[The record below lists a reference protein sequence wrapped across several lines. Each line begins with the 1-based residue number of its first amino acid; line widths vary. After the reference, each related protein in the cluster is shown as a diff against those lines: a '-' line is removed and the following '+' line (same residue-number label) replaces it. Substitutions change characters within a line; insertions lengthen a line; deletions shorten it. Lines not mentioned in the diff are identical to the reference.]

1 MRRRKSKAA
10 PAPAIPQEPA
20 IQETDRVS
28 VVIVDPLPVVNEG
41 LGLFIDSQDDMDVVA
56 QAFRADDALRMLS
69 QIRKRTTLVVLVAL
83 EMTGEKDAYWLIRQI
98 REIYPMA
105 SVVACSA
112 AALKPTVSR
121 ALFSGADGYI
131 NKRSDPP
138 EFLDGIRRSA
148 KGELVLTGLPTD
160 WFGDIAHAVA
170 NEQDN
175 GRPLLTDRE
184 REVLTIAA
192 EGVSAKTIADR
203 LGLSERTVTTHFTN
217 IYKKLGAKSRVEAIT
232 AAARSGLV
240 NVDLSSVHEAGGF

>member
-1 MRRRKSKAA
+1 MRKRKSKA
-10 PAPAIPQEPA
+10 PAPAIPEEPG
-20 IQETDRVS
+20 IQETNRVS

-69 QIRKRTTLVVLVAL
+69 QIKKRTTLVVLVAL

-148 KGELVLTGLPTD
+148 QGELVLTGLPND

-170 NEQDN
+170 NEHDA
-175 GRPLLTDRE
+175 RPLLTDRE

-192 EGVSAKTIADR
+192 EGVSARTIADR

-240 NVDLSSVHEAGGF
+240 NVDLSSVYERSGP

>member
-1 MRRRKSKAA
+1 MRRRKSKE
-10 PAPAIPQEPA
+10 PAPAVPVEPA
-20 IQETDRVS
+20 KQETDRVS

-41 LGLFIDSQDDMDVVA
+41 LGLFIDSQEDMDVVG
-56 QAFRADDALRMLS
+56 QASRADDALRMLA
-69 QIRKRTTLVVLVAL
+69 QLKKRTSLVVLVAL
-83 EMTGEKDAYWLIRQI
+83 EMTGDKDAYWLIRRV
-98 REIYPMA
+98 REVYPMV

-131 NKRSDPP
+131 NKRADPP

-148 KGELVLTGLPTD
+148 QGELVLTGLPND

-170 NEQDN
+170 NDHDV
-175 GRPLLTDRE
+175 RPVLTDRE

-240 NVDLSSVHEAGGF
+240 NVDLTSVMESGG

>member
-1 MRRRKSKAA
+1 MRRRKSKA
-10 PAPAIPQEPA
+10 PAPVVFEEPGVP
-20 IQETDRVS
+20 ETDRVS

-41 LGLFIDSQDDMDVVA
+41 LGLFIDAQEDMDVVA
-56 QAFRADDALRMLS
+56 QAFRPDEALRMLS
-69 QIRKRTTLVVLVAL
+69 GLKKRTTLVVLVAL

-131 NKRSDPP
+131 NKRCDPRD
-138 EFLDGIRRSA
+138 FLDGIRRSA
-148 KGELVLTGLPTD
+148 QGELVLTGLPDD
-160 WFGDIAHAVA
+160 WFGDIAHSVA
-170 NEQDN
+170 NENDA
-175 GRPLLTDRE
+175 RPLLTDRE

-192 EGVSAKTIADR
+192 EGVSARAIADR

-232 AAARSGLV
+232 NAARSGLV
-240 NVDLSSVHEAGGF
+240 NVDLSAVHEAGGF

>member
-1 MRRRKSKAA
+1 MRRRKSKA
-10 PAPAIPQEPA
+10 PAPAVSAEPV
-20 IQETDRVS
+20 IQETNRVS

-41 LGLFIDSQDDMDVVA
+41 LGLFIDAQEDMDVVG
-56 QAFRADDALRMLS
+56 QAFRADDALRMLA
-69 QIRKRTTLVVLVAL
+69 QLKKRTSLVVLVAL
-83 EMTGEKDAYWLIRQI
+83 EMTGEKDAYWLIRQV
-98 REIYPMA
+98 REVFPMA

-131 NKRSDPP
+131 NKRADPP

-148 KGELVLTGLPTD
+148 QGELVLTGLPDD

-170 NEQDN
+170 NGHDDP
-175 GRPLLTDRE
+175 RPLLTDRE

-240 NVDLSSVHEAGGF
+240 NVDLTSVMESGG